1 MKASITVDAAERRSI
16 TLSAGPPHTLTLAQ
30 MRARRSK
37 QQRTH
42 ASDLYVVNNRMVVTF
57 SSAALGFVI
66 GPPEVTAS
74 SHHCGDLVE
83 GLDGDQYSL
92 QSGDLC
98 SIKRGSSQGMNSYE
112 YTSCYLNQL
121 AKRH

>member
-16 TLSAGPPHTLTLAQ
+16 TLSAAPPHTPTLAQ
-30 MRARRSK
+30 MSARRSK

-57 SSAALGFVI
+57 SSAAPGFVI

-83 GLDGDQYSL
+83 GQDRDQYSL

-98 SIKRGSSQGMNSYE
+98 TIKQG
-112 YTSCYLNQL
+112 QL
-121 AKRH
+121 TEAEFT